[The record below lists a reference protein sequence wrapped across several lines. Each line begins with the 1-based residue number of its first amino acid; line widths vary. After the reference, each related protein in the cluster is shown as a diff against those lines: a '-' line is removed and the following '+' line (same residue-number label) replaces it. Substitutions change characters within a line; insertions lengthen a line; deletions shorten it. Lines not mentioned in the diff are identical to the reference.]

1 MNFIAENWILLLV
14 AIASGGMLLAP
25 MARGSKGGLSV
36 SANEAVR
43 QINRE
48 KGVLIDVSE
57 PDEYAA
63 GHAIGAKN
71 VPFGK
76 VEDPKQLPSNKG
88 LPILLICPSG
98 ARAGR
103 AAGLLRKAGYEKA
116 VSVAGGTNAWR
127 DAGLPVEKG
136 GDSASEKSSDKPA
149 PRQGKQAKAAK
160 GAEKS
165 SAKPVEAK
173 ALDNAAAVD
182 SAPAVEDASATAPT
196 PAPTP
201 APDTASKAA

>member
-25 MARGSKGGLSV
+25 MLRGSKGGLSV

-76 VEDPKQLPSNKG
+76 VEDSKQLPSNKG

-136 GDSASEKSSDKPA
+136 SEAASEKSSDKSA
-149 PRQGKQAKAAK
+149 TSQGKQGKQAKAAK
-160 GAEKS
+160 GAEKPA
-165 SAKPVEAK
+165 AKPVEAK
-173 ALDNAAAVD
+173 AQDNAASAEG
-182 SAPAVEDASATAPT
+182 APAIEDASATAPT
-196 PAPTP
+196 PAPD
-201 APDTASKAA
+201 AASKAA